1 MGWFRTFGK
10 TFSIIQFVL
19 IVVLMLLVAVRMLA
33 NKPLPIYSFI
43 GTLVNSWA
51 IMLVRQILPWLW
63 SFFCILAIEL
73 MIKWNH
79 IDGVNNISTV
89 GQVIPFFVGFGSL
102 VTVFTGWDYK
112 AWKATGARNDEFAQ
126 VVVLLL
132 IAALVLGVVVGVLAA
147 VGKVLQP

>member
-1 MGWFRTFGK
+1 M
-10 TFSIIQFVL
+10 VA
-19 IVVLMLLVAVRMLA
+19 LLHVAVRMLDE
-33 NKPLPIYSFI
+33 NPLS
-43 GTLVNSWA
+43 LVDMIPSRVKDVVKLPETE
-51 IMLVRQILPWLW
+51 LVRKVPLW
-63 SFFCILAIEL
+63 IWSVVCILAIEL

-132 IAALVLGVVVGVLAA
+132 ITALVLGVVVCVLAA

>member
-10 TFSIIQFVL
+10 AFSIIQFVL
-19 IVVLMLLVAVRMLA
+19 IVVLVLLVAVRMLA
-33 NKPLPIYSFI
+33 DQPLSIDSSI
-43 GTLVNSWA
+43 KTLVNSSA
-51 IMLVRQILPWLW
+51 IKLIRQILPWLW

-102 VTVFTGWDYK
+102 VTVFTGWNYDDWKDTK
-112 AWKATGARNDEFAQ
+112 AGNDEFAQ

-132 IAALVLGVVVGVLAA
+132 IIALVLGVVGGVLVA
-147 VGKVLQP
+147 VGKALQP